1 MNIIAQMRRVVDGA
15 GNHGNAGTV
24 CHQPIDNFSQGHCPR
39 IKSFIDCLGQFPGLI
54 DCMLNTDR
62 LVGQSLDTFTVRIEF
77 FLNNQI
83 FKVICIHNDGSPAW
97 ELYFWNAGAQKSWL
111 RQLSFR

>member
-1 MNIIAQMRRVVDGA
+1 MN
-15 GNHGNAGTV
+15 T
-24 CHQPIDNFSQGHCPR
+24 DNF
-39 IKSFIDCLGQFPGLI
+39 KNLVI

-83 FKVICIHNDGSPAW
+83 FKGICFHSDESPAC
-97 ELYFWNAGAQKSWL
+97 ELYLWNDGAQKYCAPSIESPAISCPTTKQFAG
-111 RQLSFR
+111 REEPGKALSTA